1 MSHVSLALANA
12 IIDGAFAKGAELGLQ
27 PLSVIVLDAGGH
39 PIAFR
44 RQDGASSLRFAI
56 AAGKAGG
63 ALSLGV
69 SSRKV
74 ADMAAE
80 RPTFVTSLSA
90 LSPYGMIPAAG
101 GTIIVNDEDQPIGAV
116 GVTGDTSNN
125 DEICG
130 LAGIEVARLKS
141 QK

>member
-1 MSHVSLALANA
+1 MAHVSLALANA
-12 IIDGAFAKGAELGLQ
+12 SIDGAFAQGAELGLQ